1 MNVYAQL
8 ADPVALAGMLTGAAV
23 TIVWRV
29 WLKEATAVYE
39 LVPGFAA
46 GLAAT
51 WLVSLVTS
59 DHESG
64 PQRTLPS

>member
-1 MNVYAQL
+1 
-8 ADPVALAGMLTGAAV
+8 MLTGAAV

-29 WLKEATAVYE
+29 WRKEATAVYE

-59 DHESG
+59 NRETG